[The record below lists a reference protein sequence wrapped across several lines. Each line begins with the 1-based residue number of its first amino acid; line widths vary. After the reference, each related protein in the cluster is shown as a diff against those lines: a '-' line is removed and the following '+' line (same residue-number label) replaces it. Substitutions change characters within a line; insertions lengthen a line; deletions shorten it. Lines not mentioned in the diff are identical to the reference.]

1 MDRIEI
7 AVRIIERTVAMVIS
21 NGLKIDI
28 DTLVNDAFDVADKV
42 VERDKE
48 TAPAYPSWPQRFMEL
63 AALVASWSKDPST
76 QVGAVIVDSSNR
88 IVSLGY
94 NGPPR
99 LTADSAVADR
109 EVKLLRTLHAEE
121 NAILFGGDVSG
132 CALYVTHPPCA
143 HCAAVMI
150 QVGIAHVVWPD
161 DVGGEFS
168 ARWQHSHG
176 EAVRMLTEAGV
187 GIGRG

>member
-1 MDRIEI
+1 M
-7 AVRIIERTVAMVIS
+7 
-21 NGLKIDI
+21 
-28 DTLVNDAFDVADKV
+28 
-42 VERDKE
+42 
-48 TAPAYPSWPQRFMEL
+48 SWPKRFMAL

-76 QVGAVIVDSSNR
+76 QVGAVIVDSSHR

-99 LTADSAVADR
+99 CTSDDAVTDR

-132 CALYVTHPPCA
+132 CTLYVTHPPCA

-150 QVGIAHVVWPD
+150 QVGIAHVVWADHD
-161 DVGGEFS
+161 DFEFS

-176 EAVRMLTEAGV
+176 EAVRMLAEADV
-187 GIGRG
+187 GMGRV

>member
-1 MDRIEI
+1 M
-7 AVRIIERTVAMVIS
+7 
-21 NGLKIDI
+21 
-28 DTLVNDAFDVADKV
+28 
-42 VERDKE
+42 
-48 TAPAYPSWPQRFMEL
+48 SWPQRFMEL

-76 QVGAVIVDSSNR
+76 QVGAVIVDGSNR

-99 LTADSAVADR
+99 CTDDSAVAYR

-121 NAILFGGDVSG
+121 NAILFGGDVSD
-132 CALYVTHPPCA
+132 CTLYVTHPPCA

-150 QVGIAHVVWPD
+150 QVGIAAVVWPD

-176 EAVRMLTEAGV
+176 EAVRMLIEAGV
-187 GIGRG
+187 GMWRV